1 MIGKIFGIIWKIS
14 CIMYIFS
21 KNLRVGLLGVQ
32 DIAFTSQGKPL
43 KLLKIILSEHHKI
56 DYMRGKAGLNN
67 LVEQLH

>member
-1 MIGKIFGIIWKIS
+1 
-14 CIMYIFS
+14 MYIFS

-32 DIAFTSQGKPL
+32 DIAFTSQGKPA
-43 KLLKIILSEHHKI
+43 SEHHKI